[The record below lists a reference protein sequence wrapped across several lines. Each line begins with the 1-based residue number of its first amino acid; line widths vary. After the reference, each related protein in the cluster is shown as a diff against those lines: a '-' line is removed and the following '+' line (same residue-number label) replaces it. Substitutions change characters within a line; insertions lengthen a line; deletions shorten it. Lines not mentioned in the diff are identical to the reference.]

1 MKFTPE
7 ELSKIYQNDD
17 FISSDKFL
25 AASGKKGFNFIKRDF
40 IFRPGRY
47 RGTVVYPIW
56 TNPLKYVH
64 KPIVVG
70 ASDLSTGFNEI
81 VILKKFKVSAIFGTN
96 TLNIKNISESIPL
109 GLTNNTRESIAH
121 EVFGDTSHLNIA
133 NSLSALR
140 EEFDASF
147 YVNFSVGN
155 NPRIRSKLIKIL
167 KNVKGVNYDEFSISS
182 KSRINY
188 LNNLRKFSLV
198 PCPEGNGVD
207 THRLWETLYMGG
219 TPIIIRNNFLPSILD
234 FLPVIQLN
242 SWDEIS
248 NIDLLESIW
257 YSFREKLYDFTCL
270 SSSFWISHVGE
281 ANRNVVPQ

>member
-1 MKFTPE
+1 MIFTPE
-7 ELSKIYQNDD
+7 ELSKIYQKDD

-25 AASGKKGFNFIKRDF
+25 AASRKEDFNFIKRDF
-40 IFRPGRY
+40 ICRPGRY

-56 TNPLKYVH
+56 TNPFKYVN

-70 ASDLSTGFNEI
+70 ASDFSTGFNEI
-81 VILKKFKVSAIFGTN
+81 AFLKRFKVRAIFGTN

-121 EVFGDTSHLNIA
+121 EVFGDTNHLNIA
-133 NSLSALR
+133 NSLSAIR
-140 EEFDASF
+140 EEFDASI
-147 YVNFSVGN
+147 YVNFSVEN
-155 NPRIRSKLIKIL
+155 NSRIRKNLIKIL
-167 KNVKGVNYDEFSISS
+167 KNLKGVTYDEFSISS
-182 KSRINY
+182 KSRISY

-198 PCPEGNGVD
+198 PCPEGNGID

-219 TPIIIRNNFLPSILD
+219 TPIIIRNNFLPSALD

-248 NIDLLESIW
+248 NIDLLESTW
-257 YSFREKLYDFTCL
+257 NSFREKLYDFTCL
-270 SSSFWISHVGE
+270 TSSFWISRVGGT
-281 ANRNVVPQ
+281 NRNMVPQ